1 MTVEIATLAA
11 ELASIAVRN
20 TASAVFTRVKAIRT
34 GKQHA
39 EQVNELNAI
48 INELVDDRNQLIAIA
63 QAFEQELVAQRI
75 SNDDISYI
83 TEKLIPAAERLME
96 LTGGGQ
102 DAQVTET
109 VDLLKT
115 VVSVEMLTV
124 MQLVGFNFK
133 RAIGEPLTN
142 LVEALID
149 KLKPAAE
156 SQDVAILSLKREIE
170 ILQIAPDEAAT
181 KRHHQLYGGGTS

>member
-115 VVSVEMLTV
+115 VVSV
-124 MQLVGFNFK
+124 
-133 RAIGEPLTN
+133 
-142 LVEALID
+142 
-149 KLKPAAE
+149 
-156 SQDVAILSLKREIE
+156 
-170 ILQIAPDEAAT
+170 
-181 KRHHQLYGGGTS
+181 

>member
-109 VDLLKT
+109 IDLLKT

-133 RAIGEPLTN
+133 RAIGEPLTK

-170 ILQIAPDEAAT
+170 ILQIAQDEGAT
-181 KRHHQLYGGGTS
+181 KRLQQLSGGGSS

>member
-1 MTVEIATLAA
+1 MTVEIAALAA

-75 SNDDISYI
+75 SDDDITYI
-83 TEKLIPAAERLME
+83 TDKLIPAAERLMQ
-96 LTGGGQ
+96 LGGSSPDTQ
-102 DAQVTET
+102 TTEALE
-109 VDLLKT
+109 LLKT

-133 RAIGEPLTN
+133 RAVGEPLTR
-142 LVEALID
+142 LVESLIE
-149 KLKPAAE
+149 KLKPAGE
-156 SQDVAILSLKREIE
+156 SQDITMLTLKREIE
-170 ILQIAPDEAAT
+170 FLQIAQDEDST
-181 KRHHQLYGGGTS
+181 KRLQQITGGGSS

>member
-1 MTVEIATLAA
+1 MTVEIAALAA
-11 ELASIAVRN
+11 ELASLAVRN

-75 SNDDISYI
+75 SDDDITYI
-83 TEKLIPAAERLME
+83 TDKLIPAAERLMQ
-96 LTGGGQ
+96 LGGNSP
-102 DAQVTET
+102 DAQMAEALE
-109 VDLLKT
+109 LLKT

-133 RAIGEPLTN
+133 RAVGEPLTR
-142 LVEALID
+142 LVESLID

-156 SQDVAILSLKREIE
+156 SQDITILGLKREIE
-170 ILQIAPDEAAT
+170 ILQIAQDESSV
-181 KRHHQLYGGGTS
+181 KRLQQLYGGGSA

>member
-1 MTVEIATLAA
+1 MTVEIAALAA

-75 SNDDISYI
+75 SDDDITYI
-83 TEKLIPAAERLME
+83 TDKLIPAAERLMQ
-96 LTGGGQ
+96 LGGNSP
-102 DAQVTET
+102 DAQMAEALE
-109 VDLLKT
+109 LLKT

-133 RAIGEPLTN
+133 RAVGEPLTR
-142 LVEALID
+142 LVESLID

-156 SQDVAILSLKREIE
+156 SQDITILGLKREIE
-170 ILQIAPDEAAT
+170 ILQIAQDESSV
-181 KRHHQLYGGGTS
+181 KRLQQLYGGGSA

>member
-75 SNDDISYI
+75 SNDDITYI

-96 LTGGGQ
+96 LTGGGH

-133 RAIGEPLTN
+133 RAIGEPLTR
-142 LVEALID
+142 LVESLID

-156 SQDVAILSLKREIE
+156 SQDVTLLGLKREIE
-170 ILQIAPDEAAT
+170 ILQIAQDEGAT
-181 KRHHQLYGGGTS
+181 KRLQQLYGGGSS

>member
-1 MTVEIATLAA
+1 MTIEVATLAA

-34 GKQHA
+34 GKQHE

-75 SNDDISYI
+75 SSADISYI
-83 TEKLIPAAERLME
+83 IEKLIPAAERLME

-109 VDLLKT
+109 VDLLKA

-133 RAIGEPLTN
+133 RAIGEPLTR
-142 LVEALID
+142 LVESLID

-156 SQDVAILSLKREIE
+156 SQDVTILSLKREID
-170 ILQIAPDEAAT
+170 ILQIAQDEGAT
-181 KRHHQLYGGGTS
+181 KRLQQLYGGGSS

>member
-1 MTVEIATLAA
+1 MTVEIAALAA

-75 SNDDISYI
+75 SDDDITYI
-83 TEKLIPAAERLME
+83 TDKLIPAAERLMQ
-96 LTGGGQ
+96 LGGNSP
-102 DAQVTET
+102 DAQMAEALE
-109 VDLLKT
+109 LLKT

-133 RAIGEPLTN
+133 RAVGEPLTR
-142 LVEALID
+142 LVESLID
-149 KLKPAAE
+149 KLKRADE
-156 SQDVAILSLKREIE
+156 SQDITILGLKREIE
-170 ILQIAPDEAAT
+170 ILQIAQDESSV
-181 KRHHQLYGGGTS
+181 KRLQQLYGGGSA

>member
-75 SNDDISYI
+75 SNDDITYI

-96 LTGGGQ
+96 LTGGGH

-133 RAIGEPLTN
+133 RAIGEPLTR
-142 LVEALID
+142 LVESLID
-149 KLKPAAE
+149 RLKPAAE
-156 SQDVAILSLKREIE
+156 SQDVTLLGLKREIE
-170 ILQIAPDEAAT
+170 ILQIAQDEGAT
-181 KRHHQLYGGGTS
+181 KRLQQLYGGGSS

>member
-48 INELVDDRNQLIAIA
+48 INELVHDRNQLIAIA

-83 TEKLIPAAERLME
+83 TEKLIPAAERLMK

-133 RAIGEPLTN
+133 RAIGEPLTR
-142 LVEALID
+142 LVESLID
-149 KLKPAAE
+149 KLRPAAE
-156 SQDVAILSLKREIE
+156 SQDVTILSLKREIE
-170 ILQIAPDEAAT
+170 ILQIAQDEGAT
-181 KRHHQLYGGGTS
+181 KRLQQLYGGGSS

>member
-170 ILQIAPDEAAT
+170 ILQIAQDEAAT
-181 KRHHQLYGGGTS
+181 KRLHQLYGGGTS

>member
-102 DAQVTET
+102 DAQVTGT

-170 ILQIAPDEAAT
+170 ILQIAQDEAAT
-181 KRHHQLYGGGTS
+181 KRLHQLYGGGTS